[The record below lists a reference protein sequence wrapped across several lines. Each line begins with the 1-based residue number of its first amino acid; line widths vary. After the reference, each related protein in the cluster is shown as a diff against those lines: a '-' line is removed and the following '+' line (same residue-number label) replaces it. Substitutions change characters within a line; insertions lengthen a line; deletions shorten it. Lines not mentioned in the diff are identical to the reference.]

1 MNAMLSRIHPFLQ
14 TVRRALS
21 FVWESSPRLTVGSII
36 VRVIQGLL
44 PLLVLYLTKLLIDA
58 VTEGLKTPADESS
71 MTHITTILG
80 GLAGVAV
87 ASAILTVAS
96 SLISRIQSQVIT
108 DHMHALLQAKS
119 VEVDLEY
126 YENAQYQDTLHRAQ
140 QEAPYRPT
148 AILNALLQFGQDAIS
163 LLAMMRHYS
172 LRSTRCPGRATD
184 RSSAGKR
191 PRRNPS
197 PCAPPRAPA
206 QPARP

>member
-126 YENAQYQDTLHRAQ
+126 CENAQYQDALHRAQ

-148 AILNALLQFGQDAIS
+148 AILNAFLQFGQD
-163 LLAMMRHYS
+163 RFPYW
-172 LRSTRCPGRATD
+172 
-184 RSSAGKR
+184 
-191 PRRNPS
+191 
-197 PCAPPRAPA
+197 
-206 QPARP
+206 Q